1 MPRKLAKINKTY
13 IFITASENNKFSSK
27 ILIIVLYFIKPQMTR
42 IVLRKYNPLI
52 FKDIYPWQATS
63 LVPAPLGLLSV
74 SVPRIYAVS
83 RSVFCEHHHRTLW
96 IHQHPLIFYHQ
107 PCWLLKNS
115 GSPSGV
121 SFSSL
126 EIYPAFVVMTSA
138 TPEGGPTGRCFPPDR
153 HRNPDPGLCPNY
165 LF

>member
-1 MPRKLAKINKTY
+1 M
-13 IFITASENNKFSSK
+13 
-27 ILIIVLYFIKPQMTR
+27 
-42 IVLRKYNPLI
+42 
-52 FKDIYPWQATS
+52 
-63 LVPAPLGLLSV
+63 
-74 SVPRIYAVS
+74 S
-83 RSVFCEHHHRTLW
+83 RSVFCEHRHRTLW

-138 TPEGGPTGRCFPPDR
+138 TPEGGPTGLQIVTGIRIRVCVQIICF
-153 HRNPDPGLCPNY
+153 NY
-165 LF
+165 YYKVLNRSNYVYGIMNATRGVLVHEEKVKYVRLQTLP